1 MASFSMMLYL
11 PQSAR
16 KNSTNTSSSL
26 NFASIKFGDFRD
38 LGKIAK
44 FNTREIN
51 ENNDVSCQTLV
62 LRLLSN
68 LYNLLQMHTFLM
80 CSGHILKELL
90 PFRIQ
95 CAFRENLRCYSD
107 SMLGQQRCIY
117 SETCIRRT
125 PSIKRTLAEVPKF
138 ISLIYFK

>member
-1 MASFSMMLYL
+1 MASFSMMRYL

-51 ENNDVSCQTLV
+51 ENDDVSCQTCQTLV

-68 LYNLLQMHTFLM
+68 LDNLLQMHTFLM

-107 SMLGQQRCIY
+107 SMLGQ
-117 SETCIRRT
+117 
-125 PSIKRTLAEVPKF
+125 
-138 ISLIYFK
+138 